1 MPIFISGQQNLAA
14 LTVPGVYGEI
24 ILPQPFLLGLPTNI
38 EGLVGVASWGPLNSL
53 IPMSKPSDA
62 ALAIGPPVIRN
73 YDMSSYVS
81 ASSQVGGSIGYMGV
95 RVSDGTD
102 AAATVAVQAGA
113 TNATGTIT
121 LNDNTLGVGTI
132 VVNGTTVTF
141 GTNVIVGP
149 NLSATTLALL
159 TYLQSSA
166 DVNISKMTYALSQ
179 TNVIT
184 CTSVLSGVAGN
195 AYTLTNGTS
204 TTHVTVSAATL
215 TGGAATGATG
225 ITIVGKFSGTLGN
238 KIQFSI
244 QNGSAANTYMGI
256 CVFPGMV
263 PEQFNN
269 VPGPTPATGTITFS
283 ANPAPSDTVTIA
295 GTAITF
301 VASGATG
308 NQVNIASTLGNTV
321 AGLMTLLIGSVDANL
336 VKATY
341 VINAA
346 QNAITVS
353 ANQTI
358 STGAFAGSA
367 GNALTLA
374 KSSTVITISAATL
387 AGGIGTWNAFW
398 VNLAGVINSGNAFH
412 GPSFYVVA
420 TAGAAQ
426 VPPVLSNP
434 LTLSGGTDGATGVT
448 DATLMGQDIVPRK
461 GMYALRSS
469 NCDCFTLC
477 DLSTIADYAAI
488 TSFALS
494 ETMFAVQ
501 GSPSGDTIANAI
513 ATRMNSGVDS
523 AWFKYILGDWP
534 TWYDSYNGVSRLINP
549 SAFGIGIYGN
559 LSPQQSA
566 LNKPLQGIS
575 ATQRS
580 TIGQTYSD
588 AELQLINEG
597 GIDTILAPTSSPGG
611 YYFSF
616 ATGRN
621 ASSNTAARG
630 DEYTRMTNFLI
641 RTSQSKAAGSFIGQ
655 LQSIQPNDQTRAN
668 AKSLFDGLSAQLAS
682 PQVGLGING
691 QGMIDRPWAVQC
703 DLANNPPNLQA
714 LGYLFLYWQVRYLNV
729 IRYFIVKFQGGGN
742 VTVNI
747 QNTPPSPTQFS
758 SAINS
763 AIPAAA

>member
-1 MPIFISGQQNLAA
+1 MPIFLDGQQNLAS
-14 LTVPGVYGEI
+14 LTVPGVYGDI
-24 ILPQPFLLGLPTNI
+24 ILPQPFLLGQPTNI

-53 IPMSKPSDA
+53 IPVSKPADA
-62 ALAIGPPVIRN
+62 ALAIGPPVVRN
-73 YDMSSYVS
+73 YDISSYVS
-81 ASSQVGGSIGYMGV
+81 ASSQVGGAIGYMCV

-102 AAATVAVQAGA
+102 VAATTPVQAGA

-121 LNDNTLGVGTI
+121 LNDNTLGVTTI
-132 VVNGTTVTF
+132 VVNGTTITW
-141 GTNVIVGP
+141 GTNVVVGP
-149 NLSATTLALL
+149 NLAASAQNLL
-159 TYLQSSA
+159 TFLQSSA
-166 DVNISKMTYALSQ
+166 DVNITKMTYALTQ

-195 AYTLTNGTS
+195 AYTLTNGTGGA
-204 TTHVTVSAATL
+204 HVTVSGATL
-215 TGGAATGATG
+215 TGGAAAGATA
-225 ITIVGKFSGTLGN
+225 ITIVAKYSGKLGN
-238 KIQFSI
+238 QIQFSI

-256 CVFPGMV
+256 VVFPGMV

-269 VPGPTPATGTITFS
+269 VAGPTAATATITFS
-283 ANPAPSDTVTIA
+283 ANPAPADTVTIA

-308 NQVNIASTLGNTV
+308 NQVNIGSTLAITV
-321 AGLMTLLIGSVDANL
+321 ANLMTLLLTSVDANL
-336 VKATY
+336 IKVTQT
-341 VINAA
+341 INAA
-346 QNAITVS
+346 QNVITLF
-353 ANQTI
+353 ANQTL

-367 GNALTLA
+367 GNTLTLA
-374 KSSTVITISAATL
+374 KSSTAITVSAATL
-387 AGGIGTWNAFW
+387 LGGVGTWNAFW
-398 VNLAGVINSGNAFH
+398 VNLAAAINSGNAFH

-426 VPPVLSNP
+426 VPPTLSTP
-434 LTLSGGTDGATGVT
+434 LTLTGGTDGATGVT

-477 DLSTIADYAAI
+477 DLSTVANYAAI
-488 TSFALS
+488 TAFALS
-494 ETMFAVQ
+494 ETMFAIQ

-513 ATRMNSGVDS
+513 TTRLNAGVDS
-523 AWFKYILGDWP
+523 PWFKYILGDWP
-534 TWYDSYNGVSRLINP
+534 TWYDSFNQLSRLINP
-549 SAFGIGIYGN
+549 AAFGIGIYGN
-559 LSPQQSA
+559 LSPQMSA

-580 TIGQTYSD
+580 TVGQTYSD
-588 AELQLINEG
+588 AELNLINQG

-621 ASSNTAARG
+621 ASSNTAANG

-641 RTSQSKAAGSFIGQ
+641 RTSQSKAAGSFVGQ
-655 LQSIQPNDQTRAN
+655 LQSIQPNDQTRN
-668 AKSLFDGLSAQLAS
+668 RAKALFDGLSAQLAS
-682 PQVGLGING
+682 PEVGLGING
-691 QGMIDRPWAVQC
+691 QGIIDRPWAVQC
-703 DLANNPPNLQA
+703 DLSNNPPNLQA

-729 IRYFIVKFQGGGN
+729 IRFFVIKFQGGGN

-747 QNTPPSPTQFS
+747 QNTPPSPTQFA

-763 AIPAAA
+763 SVPA